1 MTDLDL
7 QLNTKINP
15 DVLAGIEKLSADFS
29 GAEPF
34 RHAVIDNFL
43 TDDFCAQLIAEFP
56 EFDEKLALNEDGFV
70 GAKAVRE
77 KIRGI
82 GPAFLS
88 LDELVKSEAFRDL
101 IGKITAIPDLQH
113 DPHYFGGGTHENRQG
128 QGLDPHVD
136 FNYHPITRQ
145 HRRLN
150 VIVYLNPE
158 WDTAWG
164 GALQLHRDPYLPP
177 SKDEIKLVNPLANR
191 CVIFETTENSWHGF
205 KRIDLPAD
213 KKHLS
218 RKSFALYYYTENRPT
233 AETAP
238 EHSTIYVQEHLPEW
252 YHPGMTLDGD
262 ELQNIRVAV
271 ASRNQHL
278 KRLYRNIMDLNQQ
291 IHDLRYRLDT
301 ELMQEALPDVASEG
315 QETFSVDGK
324 DEQEANIRRLTA
336 QLQKSQMHVK
346 ELETSTSWRIT
357 APLRA
362 LKRTFS
368 KS

>member
-1 MTDLDL
+1 MTLDTNL
-7 QLNTKINP
+7 SSKINSS
-15 DVLAGIEKLSADFS
+15 VLDGIDQLAAEFAN
-29 GAEPF
+29 AEPF
-34 RHAVIDNFL
+34 RYTVIDNFL
-43 TDDFCAQLIAEFP
+43 SDEFCQQLINEFP

-82 GPAFLS
+82 GPAFRQ
-88 LDELVKSEAFRDL
+88 LDELTKSAPFRDL
-101 IGKITAIPDLQH
+101 VGQITTIADLQH

-150 VIVYLNPE
+150 LIVYLNPE
-158 WDTAWG
+158 WDAEWG
-164 GALQLHRDPYLPP
+164 GALQLHKDPYLPP
-177 SKDEIKLVNPLANR
+177 SKDEIKVVSPLANR

-205 KRIDLPAD
+205 KRIELPED
-213 KKHLS
+213 KRHLS
-218 RKSFALYYYTENRPT
+218 RKSFALYYYTENRPA

-252 YHPGMTLDGD
+252 YEPGMTLDAD
-262 ELQNIRVAV
+262 ELQRIKIAV

-291 IHDLRYRLDT
+291 IHDLHYRLET
-301 ELMQEALPDVASEG
+301 ELNPEPLPDMSASDLES
-315 QETFSVDGK
+315 QS
-324 DEQEANIRRLTA
+324 EAENAAHIRRLSV
-336 QLQKSQMHVK
+336 QLQQTQMRVK

-357 APLRA
+357 APMRA
-362 LKRTFS
+362 LKKAFS
-368 KS
+368 RR